1 MQRYSY
7 GMAIAPL
14 LVSAP
19 ALADT
24 AASVAADSIVDSL
37 TNLVAAAIPGLFL
50 GGWAWFKA
58 HAAQSASKW
67 DDEAV
72 ALVEKIAQGVVD
84 KKTQLRRCRS
94 LSSIE

>member
-7 GMAIAPL
+7 AAAVAPL

-24 AASVAADSIVDSL
+24 ATSAAAGSIVDGLTSL
-37 TNLVAAAIPGLFL
+37 LVAAIPGLVL

-84 KKTQLRRCRS
+84 KKTQPVS
-94 LSSIE
+94 GVDH

>member
-1 MQRYSY
+1 MMMRYTN
-7 GMAIAPL
+7 AILAATSL
-14 LVSAP
+14 LIAAP
-19 ALADT
+19 ALADS
-24 AASVAADSIVDSL
+24 AASAATSSILDSFTSL
-37 TNLVAAAIPGLFL
+37 MVAAIPGIVL

-84 KKTQLRRCRS
+84 KKTQPVAGVDH
-94 LSSIE
+94 